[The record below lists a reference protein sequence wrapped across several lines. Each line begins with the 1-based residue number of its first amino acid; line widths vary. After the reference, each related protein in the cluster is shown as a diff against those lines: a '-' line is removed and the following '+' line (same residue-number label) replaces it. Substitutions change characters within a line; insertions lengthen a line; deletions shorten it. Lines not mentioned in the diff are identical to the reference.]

1 MRGKC
6 LFTVLALPAV
16 ALALALTGCVDERIV
31 YQDREMFATPPT
43 GAAGFLGYS
52 KAEDNLTTCGNCH
65 VGQQAKWHGTAH
77 ASAFAGVKNTA
88 GAPALCEGCH
98 TVSPLGNVAE
108 GSGGFPAT
116 KDARYQDV
124 QCESCH
130 GPGLAHVQNPSKAT
144 IGTVLA
150 PMGVGGTALNA
161 GCAECHAGA
170 HLPYAEEWA
179 ASAHGGG
186 NQYLASGAGGRDACK
201 ECHTAEDALLKFGVN
216 ANYLEKATHLPS
228 LTANMSI
235 TCAVCHDPHGAQH
248 AGQLRYAVTEPS
260 LDKNLCMKCHYKR
273 GVPDPT
279 TFRGPHS
286 PEGPVLLGEGG
297 WWPPILKA
305 QVPLGKIET
314 THGSTS
320 SNPKL
325 CAGCH
330 INQFEYTLPD
340 GKKALSSGHTFEAI
354 PCVDANGKP
363 IVKGTCAPAQ
373 RTFKTCT
380 GAGCHGSENVARSA
394 VATVEMRITNLNDQ
408 LNQVLMQINSNW
420 RTCRNNNSCAPFRGA
435 PSPFNF
441 IAGQYT
447 VAQGAAFN
455 YDMGLRRSA
464 AIHNPFLVEA
474 LLITSIQQVR
484 QEYNLTGALTVD
496 LTPQIRQH

>member
-1 MRGKC
+1 MIRKS
-6 LFTVLALPAV
+6 LFTVLAMPAV
-16 ALALALTGCVDERIV
+16 ALMLTVTGCVDEKIV
-31 YQDREMFATPPT
+31 YRDRDLFETPPT
-43 GAAGFLGYS
+43 GAASFLGYS
-52 KAEDNLTTCGNCH
+52 KAEDKLTTCGNCH
-65 VGQQAKWHGTAH
+65 VGQQAKWKETAH
-77 ASAFAGVKNTA
+77 ASAFSGVEKVA

-98 TVSPLGNVAE
+98 TVSPLGNIAT
-108 GSGGFPAT
+108 GNGGFPAT
-116 KDARYQDV
+116 KDVRYKDV

-150 PMGVGGTALNA
+150 PMGLGGAALNV

-170 HLPYAEEWA
+170 HMPYGEEW
-179 ASAHGGG
+179 
-186 NQYLASGAGGRDACK
+186 LASRHGSGTAHISAGGRAECK
-201 ECHTAEDALLKFGVN
+201 ECHTAEDALIKFGNN
-216 ANYLEKATHLPS
+216 ANYLEKSTHLPS

-235 TCAVCHDPHGAQH
+235 TCAVCHDPHGANGH
-248 AGQLRYAVTEPS
+248 PGQLRYAVTEPS

-286 PEGPVLLGEGG
+286 PEGPVLMGEGG
-297 WWPPILKA
+297 WWPAILKA

-314 THGSTS
+314 THGSTNA
-320 SNPKL
+320 NPKL

-340 GKKALSSGHTFEAI
+340 GKKVMSSGHTFEAI
-354 PCVDANGKP
+354 PCLDANGKP
-363 IVKGTCAPAQ
+363 IVKGTCEPQQ
-373 RTFKTCT
+373 RTYKTCT
-380 GAGCHGSENVARSA
+380 ASGCHGSENAVRSA
-394 VATVEMRITNLNDQ
+394 VMTVEMRITNLNAQ
-408 LNQVLMQINSNW
+408 LDQVLRQINSNW
-420 RTCRNNNSCAPFRGA
+420 RTCRNNNSCAPFNGQ

-441 IAGQYT
+441 VAGQYT

-455 YDMGLRRSA
+455 YDMGLRKSA

-484 QEYNLTGALTVD
+484 QEYGLTSALTVD
-496 LTPQIRQH
+496 LTPQFTQH